1 MQHDF
6 RLARAKAGHSQAQAA
21 NMLGVCIT
29 TIYKLERYG
38 VIPQQTIIKRAM
50 NKYIKLMNELMNEK
64 ENEDARTKA
73 NTQSGV

>member
-1 MQHDF
+1 MQQDF

-50 NKYIKLMNELMNEK
+50 NKYIKLMNEK
-64 ENEDARTKA
+64 ENEDARTKE

>member
-50 NKYIKLMNELMNEK
+50 NKYIKLMNEK
-64 ENEDARTKA
+64 ENEDARTKE

>member
-6 RLARAKAGHSQAQAA
+6 RLARAKAGHSQARAA
-21 NMLGVCIT
+21 NMLGVSIT

-50 NKYIKLMNELMNEK
+50 NKYIKLMNEK
-64 ENEDARTKA
+64 ENEDARTKE